1 VYQFKGGCGCG
12 YNPYANRQAAL
23 TEPQTLFMHALVTH
37 FKGDNQS
44 KKFLKPHLRS
54 QYKKAQKQIN
64 ALISNSA
71 NPLLL
76 ALDEQAVG

>member
-1 VYQFKGGCGCG
+1 
-12 YNPYANRQAAL
+12 L

-54 QYKKAQKQIN
+54 QYKKAQKQIK
-64 ALISNSA
+64 ALVSDSA